1 MTQTQLHCQVAAAT
15 GESFRTIERL
25 GFSLADEPAPRHDP
39 ERRRRAA
46 RYLNWDRVA
55 RRRYR
60 RHAVH

>member
-15 GESFRTIERL
+15 GESLRTIKNL
-25 GFSLADEPAPRHDP
+25 GFSIADEPAPRHDP
-39 ERRRRAA
+39 ERRRAA

-60 RHAVH
+60 RLSVY